1 MRPNEVRRRIQE
13 CKKQRLTKLDLG
25 NDWNTPDEEKLT
37 AIPAEIFD
45 FVWLEK
51 LNLRYNQLSELPDS
65 INRLQNLSELDLSD
79 NSLSELPDSIT
90 RLQNL
95 SRLDLSFNQLRE
107 LPDSI
112 TRLQNLS
119 YLNLSRNQLRELPD
133 SISRLQNLSKL
144 YLRNNQLSELPDFIS
159 LLQNLSQLDLSSN
172 QLSEFPDSISRLQNL
187 SLLYLR
193 NNQLRELPD
202 SITHLQNLSSLD
214 LSSNQLSELP
224 DSITRLQNLSLL
236 SLSSSQLS
244 ELPDSITRLQNLSQ
258 LDLSDN
264 QLSGLPDSITRLQNL
279 SQLNLSSNQLIE
291 LPDSI
296 SLLQNLSLLYL
307 ANNKLSE
314 LPDSIG
320 NLQNLSQLDLN
331 SNQLSELPDSISLL
345 QNLSQLDLRENQLSE
360 LPDSISLLQNLS
372 ILYLRNNPLINP
384 PPEIANQGI
393 EAIHEYFRER
403 AEEGEDTLYEAKL
416 IIIGEGG
423 AGKTT
428 LARKILNPDAPMPK
442 AEETTKGIDVLEWHF
457 LMENDQDFRVNIW
470 DFGGQEIY
478 HATHQFFLTKR
489 SLYLLVVDSRKEHPH
504 LDYWLNIVELFSENS
519 PLLVV
524 KNELGDRPVKMDE
537 PQLKGRFEN
546 LKESLPTNLGKPQGG
561 SGLEAIKK
569 AIIYHISQ
577 LSHIGNSLPKTW
589 IQVRET
595 LEQDERNYISLEQ
608 YLQICDQNGFKLKQ
622 ESVTDGRLVLSQYF
636 HDLGSI
642 LHFQEDQTSPL
653 YKTVILK
660 PKWGTDAAYK
670 VLDNNQV
677 KQNLGKFTT
686 TELKQIWQDVEY
698 RNMQSE
704 LLELMLKF
712 KLCYPLPNAKNTY
725 IAPQL
730 LDANQPKYS
739 WNDTD
744 NLLLRYEYDFMPRG
758 ILTRF
763 IVEMHKYINEPN
775 VWLTGV
781 LLKRDDS
788 WAEVIETYDRRE
800 IKIRLSGTNKRGFLE
815 VITDQLDEIHDS
827 FKQLKVKKLIPCNC
841 DVCKDSQNPHF
852 YDLNKLRERLA
863 NRKDDIECDKPP
875 YNQANVLSLI
885 DDIGNR
891 EKLIYTPKEHDFKV
905 NHTTINNYGTIQDLD
920 LQQGNNTMTEKSPD
934 SKPIKVKSAWANGS
948 FYLFVFVVVVA
959 GIGFLGKQLDF
970 IVLCV
975 VVIAGVLFIPLIGA
989 LQLKQDDR
997 LKDESF
1003 VALMKMVIGSLPLI
1017 GNPLRGILNP
1027 QKEDKN

>member
-1 MRPNEVRRRIQE
+1 MKPEEVRRRIEE
-13 CKKQRLTKLDLG
+13 CKEQRLTALDLNNFG
-25 NDWNTPDEEKLT
+25 APDKEKLT
-37 AIPAEIFD
+37 AIPAEVFD
-45 FVWLEK
+45 FVWLEA
-51 LNLRYNQLSELPDS
+51 
-65 INRLQNLSELDLSD
+65 
-79 NSLSELPDSIT
+79 
-90 RLQNL
+90 
-95 SRLDLSFNQLRE
+95 
-107 LPDSI
+107 
-112 TRLQNLS
+112 
-119 YLNLSRNQLRELPD
+119 
-133 SISRLQNLSKL
+133 
-144 YLRNNQLSELPDFIS
+144 
-159 LLQNLSQLDLSSN
+159 
-172 QLSEFPDSISRLQNL
+172 
-187 SLLYLR
+187 
-193 NNQLRELPD
+193 
-202 SITHLQNLSSLD
+202 LD

-224 DSITRLQNLSLL
+224 DSITRLQNLSQLHL
-236 SLSSSQLS
+236 RNNQLS
-244 ELPDSITRLQNLSQ
+244 ELPDSIIHLQNLSE
-258 LDLSDN
+258 LDLSSN
-264 QLSGLPDSITRLQNL
+264 HLS
-279 SQLNLSSNQLIE
+279 E

-296 SLLQNLSLLYL
+296 IHLQNLSYLDLRNNQLRELLDSIGNLQNLSELYL
-307 ANNKLSE
+307 SYNQLRELPDSIIHLQNLSYFNLRNNQLRE

-320 NLQNLSQLDLN
+320 NLQNLSHLDLS
-331 SNQLSELPDSISLL
+331 SNQLRELPYSISSL
-345 QNLSQLDLRENQLSE
+345 QLWGSDLEH
-360 LPDSISLLQNLS
+360 
-372 ILYLRNNPLINP
+372 NPLVNP
-384 PPEIANQGI
+384 PLEIAQRGI
-393 EAIHEYFRER
+393 KAIREYFREK
-403 AEEGEDTLYEAKL
+403 AEGEDTLYEAKL
-416 IIIGEGG
+416 IIVGEGG

-428 LARKILNPDAPMPK
+428 LARKILDPHAEMPK
-442 AEETTKGIDVLEWHF
+442 PEETTKGIDVLEWHF

-537 PQLKGRFEN
+537 PQLKGRFAN

-561 SGLEAIKK
+561 SGLDGIKK
-569 AIIYHISQ
+569 AIAYHISQ
-577 LSHIGNSLPKTW
+577 LPHIGNSLPKTW

-595 LEQDERNYISLEQ
+595 LEEDERNYISLDE

-660 PKWGTDAAYK
+660 PKWGTDAAYQ

-686 TELKQIWQDVEY
+686 TELNQIWQDAEY
-698 RNMQSE
+698 KNMQSE
-704 LLELMLKF
+704 LLGLMLKF
-712 KLCYPLPNAKNTY
+712 KLCYPLPNEKNTY

-730 LDANQPKYS
+730 LDANQPQYS
-739 WNDTD
+739 WNNSD

-781 LLKRDDS
+781 LLKRDDT

-800 IKIRLSGTNKRGFLE
+800 IKIRLSGKNKRGFLE

-827 FKQLKVKKLIPCNC
+827 FKQLRVKKLIPCNC

-852 YDLNKLRERLA
+852 YNLNKLRERLA
-863 NRKDDIECDKPP
+863 NRKDNIECDKPP
-875 YNQANVLSLI
+875 YNQVNVLSLI

-891 EKLIYTPKEHDFKV
+891 DKLIYTSKEHERLDS
-905 NHTTINNYGTIQDLD
+905 HTTNYIFNAPIQDLD
-920 LQQGNNTMTEKSPD
+920 LLHSEQGNNTMIEKSPD
-934 SKPIKVKSAWANGS
+934 PQPVKVKSAWANGS
-948 FYLFVFVVVVA
+948 FYLFVFVVVIA

>member
-1 MRPNEVRRRIQE
+1 
-13 CKKQRLTKLDLG
+13 
-25 NDWNTPDEEKLT
+25 
-37 AIPAEIFD
+37 
-45 FVWLEK
+45 
-51 LNLRYNQLSELPDS
+51 
-65 INRLQNLSELDLSD
+65 
-79 NSLSELPDSIT
+79 
-90 RLQNL
+90 
-95 SRLDLSFNQLRE
+95 
-107 LPDSI
+107 
-112 TRLQNLS
+112 
-119 YLNLSRNQLRELPD
+119 
-133 SISRLQNLSKL
+133 
-144 YLRNNQLSELPDFIS
+144 
-159 LLQNLSQLDLSSN
+159 
-172 QLSEFPDSISRLQNL
+172 
-187 SLLYLR
+187 
-193 NNQLRELPD
+193 
-202 SITHLQNLSSLD
+202 
-214 LSSNQLSELP
+214 
-224 DSITRLQNLSLL
+224 
-236 SLSSSQLS
+236 
-244 ELPDSITRLQNLSQ
+244 
-258 LDLSDN
+258 
-264 QLSGLPDSITRLQNL
+264 
-279 SQLNLSSNQLIE
+279 
-291 LPDSI
+291 
-296 SLLQNLSLLYL
+296 
-307 ANNKLSE
+307 
-314 LPDSIG
+314 
-320 NLQNLSQLDLN
+320 
-331 SNQLSELPDSISLL
+331 
-345 QNLSQLDLRENQLSE
+345 
-360 LPDSISLLQNLS
+360 
-372 ILYLRNNPLINP
+372 
-384 PPEIANQGI
+384 
-393 EAIHEYFRER
+393 
-403 AEEGEDTLYEAKL
+403 
-416 IIIGEGG
+416 
-423 AGKTT
+423 
-428 LARKILNPDAPMPK
+428 
-442 AEETTKGIDVLEWHF
+442 
-457 LMENDQDFRVNIW
+457 
-470 DFGGQEIY
+470 
-478 HATHQFFLTKR
+478 
-489 SLYLLVVDSRKEHPH
+489 VDSRKEHPH

-546 LKESLPTNLGKPQGG
+546 LKESLPTNLGNPQGG

-589 IQVRET
+589 IQVREK
-595 LEQDERNYISLEQ
+595 LEEDERNYISLDQ

-622 ESVTDGRLVLSQYF
+622 ERVTDRRLVLSQYF

-827 FKQLKVKKLIPCNC
+827 FKQLRVKKLIPCNC

-852 YDLNKLRERLA
+852 YNLNKLRERLA
-863 NRKDDIECDKPP
+863 NRKDNIECDKPP
-875 YNQANVLSLI
+875 YNQVNVLSLI

-891 EKLIYTPKEHDFKV
+891 DKLIYTSKEHERLDS
-905 NHTTINNYGTIQDLD
+905 HTTNYIFNAPIQDLD
-920 LQQGNNTMTEKSPD
+920 LLHSEQGNNTMIEKSPD
-934 SKPIKVKSAWANGS
+934 PQPVKVKSAWANGS
-948 FYLFVFVVVVA
+948 FYLFVFVVVIA

>member
-1 MRPNEVRRRIQE
+1 MKAEEVRRRIEE
-13 CKKQRLTKLDLG
+13 CKEQRLTELDLS
-25 NDWNTPDEEKLT
+25 NDWNTPDEEKLK
-37 AIPAEIFD
+37 AIPDEIFD

-51 LNLRYNQLSELPDS
+51 LYLSYNQ
-65 INRLQNLSELDLSD
+65 
-79 NSLSELPDSIT
+79 LSELPDSIT

-95 SRLDLSFNQLRE
+95 SQLDLSDNQL
-107 LPDSI
+107 S
-112 TRLQNLS
+112 
-119 YLNLSRNQLRELPD
+119 ELPD
-133 SISRLQNLSKL
+133 SISR
-144 YLRNNQLSELPDFIS
+144 
-159 LLQNLSQLDLSSN
+159 
-172 QLSEFPDSISRLQNL
+172 
-187 SLLYLR
+187 
-193 NNQLRELPD
+193 
-202 SITHLQNLSSLD
+202 LQNLSSLD

-236 SLSSSQLS
+236 
-244 ELPDSITRLQNLSQ
+244 
-258 LDLSDN
+258 
-264 QLSGLPDSITRLQNL
+264 
-279 SQLNLSSNQLIE
+279 
-291 LPDSI
+291 
-296 SLLQNLSLLYL
+296 YL
-307 ANNKLSE
+307 G
-314 LPDSIG
+314 D
-320 NLQNLSQLDLN
+320 
-331 SNQLSELPDSISLL
+331 
-345 QNLSQLDLRENQLSE
+345 
-360 LPDSISLLQNLS
+360 
-372 ILYLRNNPLINP
+372 NPLVNP
-384 PPEIANQGI
+384 PLEIADRGM
-393 EAIHEYFRER
+393 EAIRTYFRDK
-403 AEEGEDTLYEAKL
+403 AEEGEDRLYEAKL

-428 LARKILNPDAPMPK
+428 LARKILDANASMPK

-537 PQLKGRFEN
+537 PQLKGRFAN
-546 LKESLPTNLGKPQGG
+546 LKESLPTNLGNPQGG

-569 AIIYHISQ
+569 AIAYHISQ

-595 LEQDERNYISLEQ
+595 LEQDERNYISLDD
-608 YLQICDQNGFKLKQ
+608 YFQICDQNGFKFKQ

-686 TELKQIWQDVEY
+686 TELKQIWQDIEY
-698 RNMQSE
+698 QNMQAE

-730 LDANQPKYS
+730 LDANQPEYM
-739 WNDTD
+739 WNDDD

-763 IVEMHKYINEPN
+763 IVEMHKHIDEPN

-781 LLKRDDS
+781 LLKRDDT

-800 IKIRLSGTNKRGFLE
+800 IKIRLSGKNKRGFLE

-827 FKQLKVKKLIPCNC
+827 FKQLRVKKLIPCNC
-841 DVCKDSQNPHF
+841 DVCKDNQNPHF

-863 NRKDDIECDKPP
+863 NRKDNIECDKPP
-875 YNQANVLSLI
+875 YNQVNILSLI

-891 EKLIYTPKEHDFKV
+891 DKLIYASKEHERLAS
-905 NHTTINNYGTIQDLD
+905 HTTNYIFNAPIQDLD
-920 LQQGNNTMTEKSPD
+920 LRHSEQINNTMIEKSPD
-934 SKPIKVKSAWANGS
+934 SQPVKVKSAWANGS

-975 VVIAGVLFIPLIGA
+975 VIIAGVLFIPLIGA

-1017 GNPLRGILNP
+1017 GNPLRNILNS
-1027 QKEDKN
+1027 QKEDQN